1 MSTLMGEGRVWI
13 QGRVE
18 GTGLWTPT
26 EACSSRVGVG
36 ISLKQEGQVAAWVM
50 SWQAREPGTSSTPR
64 ARLPIPKDRA
74 PASTVM
80 HTSFSAPQMK

>member
-50 SWQAREPGTSSTPR
+50 SW
-64 ARLPIPKDRA
+64 
-74 PASTVM
+74 
-80 HTSFSAPQMK
+80 